1 MPRVPTYDTAQVGQQ
16 PVRAVELRG
25 VAPDNSAIAD
35 GLQSFQRG
43 AQILVNKEREKAD
56 TALLMDADNQLTKWQ
71 QKAMYDENGGV
82 FTRKG
87 KNALDVTNQTLDQF
101 EQTQAEIAKNLTND
115 QQRSRYAQIVAS
127 RRNSLSND
135 LNRYE
140 YSERQNYYGEVE
152 KGQLETSMQGAALDY
167 QDPAKVQGY
176 RQKIDA
182 VLASR
187 AERLGLSPEA
197 AQAERLKTNSG
208 MSTAVIQRMLVD
220 DPAKA
225 KGYFD
230 SFKDTMT
237 AEDQIRASSG
247 IDQGFRRLEAEARQR
262 QVEARQ
268 MQAINRME
276 LSSRV
281 QDASAAYSQGLD
293 FQNPPS
299 RADFDAA
306 YGKDKAADAYENFSK
321 VQAIAPAIREFATA
335 DPQERQAILDK
346 FNPTRTAAG
355 SFFGDKAAGMLEQG
369 NIDLNARP
377 TVKNADGS
385 ISTVRSISANF
396 DGQEVLIPTV
406 SDDGKILSNEE
417 AIKSY
422 QKTGKHLGKFDNPE
436 DATAYAESLHEQ
448 QAKQYGGDG
457 VPTVGKGF
465 KEDSQLYQHL
475 TSVGVGLLKQQ
486 QTDPAAYVAKYS
498 PVVQQAFA
506 AAQDAGTPEAYQAY
520 ATATVAEQERLGV
533 IQPQLLPKAAAD
545 QFAAQFNQQ
554 VEGGENAATLIEQQA
569 QLWGKNFPAVL
580 QQVGN
585 KLPAEAQVIATNL
598 PKDIAERMASVAT
611 IKDADLYSGLQK
623 GQKDE
628 VGQAVQQAML
638 PFAESLQ
645 GQAGGINTLST
656 MHKAA
661 VRTATS
667 YVLQGASPK
676 DAAQKVVDG
685 MVNDKYDFFG
695 TYRVP
700 KTLDTN
706 AVSRGAEQALRTL
719 KPDELMGL
727 PGLKGVTD
735 EQNATQLYE
744 ALQAG
749 GQWVPTNDESG
760 LALTLNGYRVRGKD
774 GKPVVKSWAEL
785 QQKGISAPS
794 KSGAPSMGIYN

>member
-1 MPRVPTYDTAQVGQQ
+1 MPRVPTYDTAQVQQQ
-16 PVRAVELRG
+16 PTRAIELRG
-25 VAPDNSAIAD
+25 VAPDSSAITE

-43 AQILVNKEREKAD
+43 AQILANQEREKAD
-56 TALLMDADNQLTKWQ
+56 TALLLDADNQLTKWQ
-71 QKAMYDENGGV
+71 QKTMYDENGGV

-87 KNALDVTNQTLDQF
+87 RNALDVTNQTLEQF
-101 EQTQAEIAKNLTND
+101 EQAQAEIGKTLTND
-115 QQRSRYAQIVAS
+115 QQQARFAQIVAS

-140 YSERQNYYGEVE
+140 YGERQNYYGEVE

-167 QDPAKVQGY
+167 QDPAKVDGY

-187 AERLGLSPEA
+187 AQRLGLSPEA

-220 DPAKA
+220 SPQKA
-225 KGYFD
+225 KGYFE

-247 IDQGFRRLEAEARQR
+247 IDQGFRRLAAEARQT
-262 QVEARQ
+262 QIEARQ

-293 FQNPPS
+293 YANPPN
-299 RADFDAA
+299 RADFKAA
-306 YGKDKAADAYENFSK
+306 YGDKADDQYESFSK

-335 DPQERQAILDK
+335 SPEERQEI
-346 FNPTRTAAG
+346 
-355 SFFGDKAAGMLEQG
+355 
-369 NIDLNARP
+369 
-377 TVKNADGS
+377 
-385 ISTVRSISANF
+385 
-396 DGQEVLIPTV
+396 
-406 SDDGKILSNEE
+406 
-417 AIKSY
+417 
-422 QKTGKHLGKFDNPE
+422 LGKFQP
-436 DATAYAESLHEQ
+436 
-448 QAKQYGGDG
+448 AKDG
-457 VPTVGKGF
+457 VAGEGF

-506 AAQDAGTPEAYQAY
+506 VAQEEGTPEAYRAY
-520 ATATVAEQERLGV
+520 ATATVAEQQRLGV
-533 IQPQLLPKAAAD
+533 AQPKLLPDAAAN
-545 QFAAQFNQQ
+545 QMVAQFNQQ

-569 QLWGKNFPAVL
+569 QLWGKDFPAVL

-585 KLPAEAQVIATNL
+585 KLPAEAQVIATGL

-611 IKDADLYSGLQK
+611 LKDKELTAGLQK
-623 GQKDE
+623 GQQDE
-628 VGQAVQQAML
+628 IGQAVQQAMQ

-645 GQAGGINTLST
+645 GQAGGISTFST
-656 MHKAA
+656 MYKAA
-661 VRTATS
+661 TRTATS
-667 YVLQGASPK
+667 YVLQGESPK

-685 MVNDKYDFFG
+685 MLNDKYDFFG

-706 AVSRGAEQALRTL
+706 AVSRGAEKALRTIQ
-719 KPDELMGL
+719 PADLMPL
-727 PGLKGVTD
+727 PGFKGVTD
-735 EQNATQLYE
+735 EQNATQLHD

-774 GKPVVKSWAEL
+774 GAPIVRSWADL
-785 QQKGISAPS
+785 QQQGLQAPNQYRV
-794 KSGAPSMGIYN
+794 APMGLMP

>member
-1 MPRVPTYDTAQVGQQ
+1 MPRVPTYDTAQVQQQ
-16 PVRAVELRG
+16 PGRAIELRG
-25 VAPDNSAIAD
+25 VAPDSSAITE

-43 AQILVNKEREKAD
+43 TQILAAKEREKAD
-56 TALLMDADNQLTKWQ
+56 TAMLLDADTQLTKWQ

-87 KNALDVTNQTLDQF
+87 KNALDVTNQTLEQF
-101 EQTQAEIAKNLTND
+101 EQAQAEIGKTLTND
-115 QQRSRYAQIVAS
+115 QQQARFAQIVAS

-140 YSERQNYYGEVE
+140 YSERQNYFGEVE

-197 AQAERLKTNSG
+197 AQAERLSTVSG

-220 DPAKA
+220 SPGKA

-237 AEDQIRASSG
+237 AEDQIRASNG

-262 QVEARQ
+262 QIETRQ
-268 MQAINRME
+268 IQAINRME
-276 LSSRV
+276 LSGRV

-293 FQNPPS
+293 FENPPS
-299 RADFDAA
+299 LADFRAA
-306 YGKDKAADAYENFSK
+306 YGDKGNDQYESFAK

-335 DPQERQAILDK
+335 DPQERQAILEK
-346 FNPTRTAAG
+346 FQP
-355 SFFGDKAAGMLEQG
+355 SK
-369 NIDLNARP
+369 
-377 TVKNADGS
+377 
-385 ISTVRSISANF
+385 
-396 DGQEVLIPTV
+396 
-406 SDDGKILSNEE
+406 
-417 AIKSY
+417 
-422 QKTGKHLGKFDNPE
+422 
-436 DATAYAESLHEQ
+436 
-448 QAKQYGGDG
+448 DG
-457 VPTVGKGF
+457 VAGEGF

-486 QTDPAAYVAKYS
+486 QTDPAAYVTKYS
-498 PVVQQAFA
+498 PIVQQAFA
-506 AAQDAGTPEAYQAY
+506 AAQDEGTPEAYQAY
-520 ATATVAEQERLGV
+520 ATASVAEQQRLGV
-533 IQPQLLPKAAAD
+533 AQPKLLPDAAAN
-545 QFAAQFNQQ
+545 QFAATFNQQ
-554 VEGGENAATLIEQQA
+554 IEGGENAATLIEQQA

-585 KLPAEAQVIATNL
+585 KLPAEAQVIATGL

-611 IKDADLYSGLQK
+611 IKDSELNAGLQK

-628 VGQAVQQAML
+628 VGQSVQQAMQ
-638 PFAESLQ
+638 PFAESLH
-645 GQAGGINTLST
+645 GQSGGINTYST
-656 MHKAA
+656 MYKAA

-667 YVLQGASPK
+667 YVLQGDSPK
-676 DAAQKVVDG
+676 DAAQRVVDG

-706 AVSRGAEQALRTL
+706 AVSRGAEEALRLIT
-719 KPDELMGL
+719 PDELMPL
-727 PGLKGVTD
+727 PGIRGVT
-735 EQNATQLYE
+735 EYENATQLHE

-774 GKPVVKSWAEL
+774 GKPLVKSWAEL
-785 QQKGISAPS
+785 QQQGITAPT
-794 KSGAPSMGIYN
+794 KSGAPVMGIYN